1 MGGWVSVS
9 PLTSQERELSDY
21 ESQVDVSSLENS
33 LRSLRGEK
41 RSVDEKVIALQ
52 GELSRIVQ
60 HSSARGAL
68 EASKKQRRS
77 KEEDYQN
84 QSVIKACMNIHV

>member
-41 RSVDEKVIALQ
+41 RSVDE
-52 GELSRIVQ
+52 
-60 HSSARGAL
+60 
-68 EASKKQRRS
+68 
-77 KEEDYQN
+77 
-84 QSVIKACMNIHV
+84 

>member
-1 MGGWVSVS
+1 M
-9 PLTSQERELSDY
+9 
-21 ESQVDVSSLENS
+21 
-33 LRSLRGEK
+33 RSLQREK
-41 RSVDEKVIALQ
+41 RGVDEKVFSLQ

-60 HSSARGAL
+60 QSSARGAL

-84 QSVIKACMNIHV
+84 Q